1 MRKRADEIL
10 VQRGVFSSRQQA
22 QRAIKEKKILIDGK
36 FVKPGSLIDVFSS
49 IKVLEPVKYVSRG
62 GEKLEAALKDLNLT
76 VQEKTILDG
85 GCSTGGFTDCCLQL
99 GAKKVIAVD
108 VGKGVLDWKLRKN
121 PRVETWE
128 GINLRSPPVELIQ
141 KWHGKV
147 DIVLLDLSFISL
159 CLIFSSIIPFL
170 SPSGIVLAL
179 VKPQFELPPGEVGK
193 GGVVRDALLRRK
205 AVEKVISCATRKGLF
220 PAQIAPCRIPG
231 AKGNREYF
239 VLFQQVFSE
248 FSLPEKEFFE

>member
-10 VQRGVFSSRQQA
+10 VQRGIFLTRHQA

-36 FVKPGSLIDVFSS
+36 FVKASTLIDILSP
-49 IKVLEPVKYVSRG
+49 IKVLEPLKFVGRG
-62 GEKLEAALKDLNLT
+62 GEKLEGALKDLNLS
-76 VQEKTILDG
+76 VEEKIILDG
-85 GCSTGGFTDCCLQL
+85 GCSIGGFTDCCLQL

-121 PRVETWE
+121 PQVETWE
-128 GINLRSPPVELIQ
+128 GVNLRFPPAELIQ
-141 KWHGKV
+141 KWHGRV

-159 CLIFSSIIPFL
+159 CQIFPSIIPFL
-170 SPSGIVLAL
+170 SPSGSVLAL
-179 VKPQFELPPGEVGK
+179 VKPQFELSSKEVGK

-205 AVEKVISCATRKGLF
+205 AVEKAISCAIRQGLF
-220 PAQIAPCRIPG
+220 PVQIVPSRIPG

-239 VLFQQVFSE
+239 VLFQRSRRE
-248 FSLPEKEFFE
+248 FSLPEKEFFT